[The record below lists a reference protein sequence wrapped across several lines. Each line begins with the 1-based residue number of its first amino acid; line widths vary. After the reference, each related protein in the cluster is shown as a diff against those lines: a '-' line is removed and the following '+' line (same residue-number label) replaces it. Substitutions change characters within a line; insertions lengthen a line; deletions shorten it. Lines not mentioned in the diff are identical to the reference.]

1 MTRRWA
7 TAGVFFVNGAAIGTW
22 VAQIPWIQERFDLS
36 KSAMGFVILGMS
48 LAVVVALP
56 VAGQAVVRHGS
67 ARMTWVGGIATA
79 LAVNLAV
86 LAPHPALVAVGLF
99 VLGGASATM
108 DVSMNSHGVGVE
120 RAVGRPIMSSL
131 HAGWAFGGTAGASF
145 GALMAAVGAEP
156 RVTVAL
162 ASVMLLTALAA
173 SARRIGAGSAAEGAG
188 AAGFTLPSRG
198 VVLLA
203 GLCLLV
209 MLTEGAM
216 ADWGGL
222 YLRQELGADAAVAA
236 LAFAFF
242 TGGMT
247 VGRVFGDPINHRAGA
262 VRLLRWGALLTGIP
276 LAAMLLI
283 GQPGAA
289 LAGLFAIGLGV
300 SNGVPLMFSAAGRQP
315 GTPPGPAIAAVS
327 SMGSL
332 GFLAGPPLIGFAADA
347 ISLPWALASLTLGAA
362 AVFVLAR
369 RAAGEPAGAAER
381 VPLER
386 FDAVIA
392 DMDGVLVDSS
402 GATTRSWRAWGRRHG
417 LDGAAIQARNHG
429 RPARAVLAEHVDA
442 EDLDAEAEFL
452 LDAETSDIDG
462 VVALPGAADLLT
474 STRPVAVGVAT
485 SATEQLARARLA
497 AAGLPVPDVLVTS
510 DQVERGK
517 PAPDPYLLA
526 ARRLGVDP
534 GRCLVFEDAPA
545 GVAAARAAGMT
556 VWAVTITHD
565 GSALTEADRVAP
577 GLPDH
582 LALLGLEAEPHRAA
596 SSLAA

>member
-1 MTRRWA
+1 VTRRWA

-36 KSAMGFVILGMS
+36 ESAIGFVILGMS
-48 LAVVVALP
+48 LAVVLALP
-56 VAGQAVVRHGS
+56 IAGQAVVRHGS

-79 LAVNLAV
+79 LAVNLVV
-86 LAPHPALVAVGLF
+86 LAPHPALVAAGLF
-99 VLGGASATM
+99 VLGAASATM

-120 RAVGRPIMSSL
+120 RDVGRPIMSSL
-131 HAGWAFGGTAGASF
+131 HAGWALGGMAGASF
-145 GALMAAVGAEP
+145 GALMAALGSDP

-162 ASVMLLTALAA
+162 ASLLLLAALAA
-173 SARRIGAGSAAEGAG
+173 SARGIGAGSAAEGAG
-188 AAGFTLPSRG
+188 APGFTLPSRG
-198 VVLLA
+198 VALLA
-203 GLCLLV
+203 VLCLLV

-216 ADWGGL
+216 ADWGGI
-222 YLRQELGADAAVAA
+222 YLRRELGADAALAA

-242 TGGMT
+242 TAGMT
-247 VGRVFGDPINHRAGA
+247 VGRVLGDWINHRAGP

-283 GQPGAA
+283 GRPGAA

-300 SNGVPLMFSAAGRQP
+300 SNGVPLMFSAAGRQQ

-362 AVFVLAR
+362 AVFALAR
-369 RAAGEPAGAAER
+369 RAAGEPAEAAPVAQFE
-381 VPLER
+381 
-386 FDAVIA
+386 AVIV

-402 GATTRSWRAWGRRHG
+402 GATTRSWRAWGRRRG
-417 LDGAAIQARNHG
+417 VDGVSIQARNHG

-442 EDLDAEAEFL
+442 EELEAEARFL
-452 LDAETSDIDG
+452 LDAEAGDIDG
-462 VVALPGAADLLT
+462 VVPLPGAMDVLALA
-474 STRPVAVGVAT
+474 STRPVAVAT
-485 SATEQLARARLA
+485 SATEQLARARFA
-497 AAGLPVPDVLVTS
+497 AAGLPLPDVLVTS

-545 GVAAARAAGMT
+545 GIAAARAAGMT
-556 VWAVTITHD
+556 VWAVTTTHD
-565 GSALTEADRVAP
+565 GSALTEADRVAA
-577 GLPDH
+577 GLRDH
-582 LALLGLEAEPHRAA
+582 LALLGAAAAPKRAEA
-596 SSLAA
+596 SLAA